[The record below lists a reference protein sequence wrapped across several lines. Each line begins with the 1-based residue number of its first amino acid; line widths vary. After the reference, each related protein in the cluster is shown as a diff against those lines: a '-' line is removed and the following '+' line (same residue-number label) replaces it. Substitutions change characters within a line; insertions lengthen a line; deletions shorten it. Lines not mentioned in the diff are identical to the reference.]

1 MMIAGGQNELRTCH
15 TPPGPKSCCLVLIA
29 RVGLHFNSFGLK
41 PKFVRGR
48 IIAPGGESAPLSVIG
63 QGYCASKYIVTI
75 KEWCFKSQISA
86 WKSRPQNPTPKKG
99 IFRSISVSQLQN
111 YFFSEDFITREGPG
125 YPNTNDLWNPFFI
138 SSEKGQS
145 RKRDPFWVSLSAWW
159 KALW

>member
-86 WKSRPQNPTPKKG
+86 WKSRPQNPTPKKRNIQINFCFAAPKLLFFWG
-99 IFRSISVSQLQN
+99 FYYQRRSWLPKYQWPLKSFF
-111 YFFSEDFITREGPG
+111 YFFREG
-125 YPNTNDLWNPFFI
+125 T
-138 SSEKGQS
+138 K
-145 RKRDPFWVSLSAWW
+145 
-159 KALW
+159 